1 MLPTR
6 KYGAPPEE
14 IEKIPLESE
23 KYKLDYDF
31 KRLKKVD
38 KDIARHSQYDKKVD

>member
-6 KYGAPPEE
+6 KYGVPREE
-14 IEKIPLESE
+14 VEKKSLEFE
-23 KYKLDYDF
+23 EYKLDYDF

-38 KDIARHSQYDKKVD
+38 KDGARYSRYAKK